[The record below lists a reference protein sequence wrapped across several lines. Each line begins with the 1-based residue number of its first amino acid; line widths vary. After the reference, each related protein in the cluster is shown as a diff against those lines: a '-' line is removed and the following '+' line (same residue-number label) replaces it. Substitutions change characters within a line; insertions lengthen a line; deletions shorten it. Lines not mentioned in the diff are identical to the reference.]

1 MGARKKDFSQVGN
14 KLQKSMNSSD
24 PPQKTHPER
33 LSGGNWN
40 TRKRLETRN
49 KTVSLEGKGECTAT
63 DW

>member
-1 MGARKKDFSQVGN
+1 MGN

-24 PPQKTHPER
+24 PPQKKTHPER
-33 LSGGNWN
+33 PSDGNWN
-40 TRKRLETRN
+40 TRKRLETIN